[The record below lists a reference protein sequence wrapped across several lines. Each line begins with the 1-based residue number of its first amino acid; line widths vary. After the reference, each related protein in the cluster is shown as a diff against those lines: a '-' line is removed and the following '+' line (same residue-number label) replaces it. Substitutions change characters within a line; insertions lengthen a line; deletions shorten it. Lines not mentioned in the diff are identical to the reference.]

1 MTMPH
6 RFPESIFFCFIV
18 GCDAI
23 ADAATVVTAV
33 ATVPVKS
40 CRRDIRLSAI
50 LLLLNSEVIREI

>member
-6 RFPESIFFCFIV
+6 RFPEAIFFCFIV

-50 LLLLNSEVIREI
+50 ILL